1 MILLKSINVR
11 LKFLNK
17 FYLAKLEKTFNVIKR
32 ANVIRRHLQTYSL
45 DLKRKHTYIH
55 SEIST

>member
-17 FYLAKLEKTFNVIKR
+17 FYLDKLEITLR
-32 ANVIRRHLQTYSL
+32 GLR
-45 DLKRKHTYIH
+45 D
-55 SEIST
+55 